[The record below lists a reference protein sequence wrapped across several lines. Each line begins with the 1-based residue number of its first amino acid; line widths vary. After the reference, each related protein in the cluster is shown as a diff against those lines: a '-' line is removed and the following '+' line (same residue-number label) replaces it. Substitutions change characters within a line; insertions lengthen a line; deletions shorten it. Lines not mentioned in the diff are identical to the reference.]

1 MTNNMRFLLLLAK
14 QPYSSLHVKAIK
26 NKTNSFMAQTGNL
39 SIITE
44 ILDHSNSQPGFPAK
58 TQKKTNKKI
67 ILQLIRI
74 KNNSAV

>member
-1 MTNNMRFLLLLAK
+1 
-14 QPYSSLHVKAIK
+14 
-26 NKTNSFMAQTGNL
+26 MAQTGNS

>member
-14 QPYSSLHVKAIK
+14 HPYSSLHVKAIK
-26 NKTNSFMAQTGNL
+26 NKTNSFMAQTDNL

-58 TQKKTNKKI
+58 TQKKNKQKNYTATNED
-67 ILQLIRI
+67 
-74 KNNSAV
+74 

>member
-1 MTNNMRFLLLLAK
+1 MTNDMSFLLLLAK
-14 QPYSSLHVKAIK
+14 HPYSSLQVKAIK

-58 TQKKTNKKI
+58 TQKKNKQKNYIATNKD
-67 ILQLIRI
+67 
-74 KNNSAV
+74 